1 MSINATDLYTD
12 GPAAGAKAK
21 ILLIHFDGAIDAG
34 AAGRM
39 AIGQLLRS
47 LHNERVATFDAD
59 ALMDYRSHRPIVT
72 VDNWVSS
79 PDMVMPQ
86 TVLDLVEDDMGNPIL
101 VLHGAEPDAHWE
113 SFTNAINEL
122 CERAGVEITFS
133 LHGVPSGVPHTRP
146 TPVHVQATDASLL
159 PPGSGS
165 ISNHMQFPSPLST
178 FMQIR
183 MGQRGIGG
191 LALLGAVPYY
201 MADTGYPAAS
211 SALLTSFAKFADL
224 SLPVGDLEQGAAQ
237 DQETIAKLVEPRA
250 SKNPRNLPSPT
261 RSRTCSHASRRVA
274 TGTVPALRLRVTAPE
289 LYPRTRVRP
298 CVGTSVGLRVSHL
311 RVRQRRSARHPA
323 RQVCRPRNTSRES
336 EHAQG
341 PIDLI
346 NVHDVGRTREGDD
359 VAAPPPSPHLRVLD
373 GGHEGEHLLQGGH
386 VLTRVGR
393 ASVRAIDEV
402 HPRGRQGAPCPVGAL
417 HRAQMIGS
425 HARREGVAHDHVE
438 RTLARLVEDRAPV
451 TNADLDLR
459 GLGDGEMLTH
469 LLGQKPVDLHRDVA
483 RIRARRGPG
492 ARKRARRAAHVERA
506 ETILGTPPR
515 GHDGVHVL
523 HVLELQ
529 VRGVRRVDCGRF
541 HVP

>member
-1 MSINATDLYTD
+1 MSINATDLYAD

-39 AIGQLLRS
+39 AIRQLLRS

-59 ALMDYRSHRPIVT
+59 TLMDYRSHRPIVT

-113 SFTNAINEL
+113 SFTAAIRDI

-146 TPVHVQATDASLL
+146 TPVHVQATDESLL
-159 PPGSGS
+159 PSGS
-165 ISNHMQFPSPLST
+165 NAISNHMQFPSPLST

-237 DQETIAKLVEPRA
+237 DQESIEKLVEGNPEISHTVSALEEHFDAWTSGAGAIPLPGMGQPPATSTEEKTSKDIGDVIEAYLAQVSRA
-250 SKNPRNLPSPT
+250 QDEEI
-261 RSRTCSHASRRVA
+261 ASVQRA
-274 TGTVPALRLRVTAPE
+274 
-289 LYPRTRVRP
+289 PRTEEDEEPSKPDTLEDVLARVEA
-298 CVGTSVGLRVSHL
+298 
-311 RVRQRRSARHPA
+311 RRRGEGPGPSS
-323 RQVCRPRNTSRES
+323 PR
-336 EHAQG
+336 
-341 PIDLI
+341 
-346 NVHDVGRTREGDD
+346 
-359 VAAPPPSPHLRVLD
+359 
-373 GGHEGEHLLQGGH
+373 
-386 VLTRVGR
+386 
-393 ASVRAIDEV
+393 
-402 HPRGRQGAPCPVGAL
+402 
-417 HRAQMIGS
+417 HRA
-425 HARREGVAHDHVE
+425 
-438 RTLARLVEDRAPV
+438 
-451 TNADLDLR
+451 
-459 GLGDGEMLTH
+459 
-469 LLGQKPVDLHRDVA
+469 
-483 RIRARRGPG
+483 
-492 ARKRARRAAHVERA
+492 
-506 ETILGTPPR
+506 
-515 GHDGVHVL
+515 
-523 HVLELQ
+523 
-529 VRGVRRVDCGRF
+529 
-541 HVP
+541 

>member
-1 MSINATDLYTD
+1 MSINATDLYAD

-59 ALMDYRSHRPIVT
+59 MLMDYRSHRPIVT

-79 PDMVMPQ
+79 PDMVMPE

-113 SFTNAINEL
+113 SFTNAISEL

-159 PPGSGS
+159 PPGSGA

-237 DQETIAKLVEPRA
+237 DQENIAKLVEG
-250 SKNPRNLPSPT
+250 NPDISHTVSNLEEHFDAWTGGEGAIEDVLARIEARRN
-261 RSRTCSHASRRVA
+261 
-274 TGTVPALRLRVTAPE
+274 G
-289 LYPRTRVRP
+289 
-298 CVGTSVGLRVSHL
+298 
-311 RVRQRRSARHPA
+311 
-323 RQVCRPRNTSRES
+323 
-336 EHAQG
+336 QG
-341 PIDLI
+341 P
-346 NVHDVGRTREGDD
+346 GPS
-359 VAAPPPSPHLRVLD
+359 APR
-373 GGHEGEHLLQGGH
+373 
-386 VLTRVGR
+386 
-393 ASVRAIDEV
+393 
-402 HPRGRQGAPCPVGAL
+402 
-417 HRAQMIGS
+417 HRA
-425 HARREGVAHDHVE
+425 
-438 RTLARLVEDRAPV
+438 
-451 TNADLDLR
+451 
-459 GLGDGEMLTH
+459 
-469 LLGQKPVDLHRDVA
+469 
-483 RIRARRGPG
+483 
-492 ARKRARRAAHVERA
+492 
-506 ETILGTPPR
+506 
-515 GHDGVHVL
+515 
-523 HVLELQ
+523 
-529 VRGVRRVDCGRF
+529 
-541 HVP
+541 

>member
-1 MSINATDLYTD
+1 MSINATDLYAD

-59 ALMDYRSHRPIVT
+59 TLMDYRSHRPIVT

-79 PDMVMPQ
+79 SDMVMPE

-159 PPGSGS
+159 PPGSGA

-201 MADTGYPAAS
+201 MADTGYPAAA

-237 DQETIAKLVEPRA
+237 A
-250 SKNPRNLPSPT
+250 
-261 RSRTCSHASRRVA
+261 
-274 TGTVPALRLRVTAPE
+274 
-289 LYPRTRVRP
+289 
-298 CVGTSVGLRVSHL
+298 SVGG
-311 RVRQRRSARHPA
+311 RRGEDP
-323 RQVCRPRNTSRES
+323 
-336 EHAQG
+336 
-341 PIDLI
+341 
-346 NVHDVGRTREGDD
+346 EGYRRRD
-359 VAAPPPSPHLRVLD
+359 
-373 GGHEGEHLLQGGH
+373 
-386 VLTRVGR
+386 
-393 ASVRAIDEV
+393 
-402 HPRGRQGAPCPVGAL
+402 RGIPGAG
-417 HRAQMIGS
+417 
-425 HARREGVAHDHVE
+425 
-438 RTLARLVEDRAPV
+438 LAR
-451 TNADLDLR
+451 
-459 GLGDGEMLTH
+459 
-469 LLGQKPVDLHRDVA
+469 
-483 RIRARRGPG
+483 PG
-492 ARKRARRAAHVERA
+492 
-506 ETILGTPPR
+506 
-515 GHDGVHVL
+515 
-523 HVLELQ
+523 
-529 VRGVRRVDCGRF
+529 
-541 HVP
+541 

>member
-1 MSINATDLYTD
+1 MSINATDLYAD

-79 PDMVMPQ
+79 PDMVMPE

-159 PPGSGS
+159 PPGSGA
-165 ISNHMQFPSPLST
+165 ISNSHRSSLPRCPPSCRSAW
-178 FMQIR
+178 
-183 MGQRGIGG
+183 GQRGIGG

-237 DQETIAKLVEPRA
+237 DQENIAKLVEGNPDISHTVSNLEEHFDAWTGGEGAIPLPGLGQRPSAGGEEKTPKDIGDVIEAYLAQVSRA
-250 SKNPRNLPSPT
+250 QDEEIESVQR
-261 RSRTCSHASRRVA
+261 A
-274 TGTVPALRLRVTAPE
+274 
-289 LYPRTRVRP
+289 PRTE
-298 CVGTSVGLRVSHL
+298 
-311 RVRQRRSARHPA
+311 
-323 RQVCRPRNTSRES
+323 ES
-336 EHAQG
+336 EEPSKTDTIEDVLARIEARRNGKG
-341 PIDLI
+341 P
-346 NVHDVGRTREGDD
+346 GPS
-359 VAAPPPSPHLRVLD
+359 APR
-373 GGHEGEHLLQGGH
+373 
-386 VLTRVGR
+386 
-393 ASVRAIDEV
+393 
-402 HPRGRQGAPCPVGAL
+402 
-417 HRAQMIGS
+417 HRA
-425 HARREGVAHDHVE
+425 
-438 RTLARLVEDRAPV
+438 
-451 TNADLDLR
+451 
-459 GLGDGEMLTH
+459 
-469 LLGQKPVDLHRDVA
+469 
-483 RIRARRGPG
+483 
-492 ARKRARRAAHVERA
+492 
-506 ETILGTPPR
+506 
-515 GHDGVHVL
+515 
-523 HVLELQ
+523 
-529 VRGVRRVDCGRF
+529 
-541 HVP
+541 

>member
-1 MSINATDLYTD
+1 MSINATDLYAD

-59 ALMDYRSHRPIVT
+59 TLMDYRSHRPIVT

-79 PDMVMPQ
+79 PDMVMPE

-113 SFTNAINEL
+113 SFTNAISEL

-159 PPGSGS
+159 PPGSGA

-237 DQETIAKLVEPRA
+237 DQENIAKLVEGNPDISHTVSNLEEHFDAWTGGEGAIPLPGLGQRPSAGGEVTSSRPTWRRSRAPRTRRSSQFSAPRA
-250 SKNPRNLPSPT
+250 LKNPRNLPRPT

-274 TGTVPALRLRVTAPE
+274 TGKARVPRLRVTAPE

-298 CVGTSVGLRVSHL
+298 CARVHS
-311 RVRQRRSARHPA
+311 
-323 RQVCRPRNTSRES
+323 
-336 EHAQG
+336 
-341 PIDLI
+341 
-346 NVHDVGRTREGDD
+346 
-359 VAAPPPSPHLRVLD
+359 
-373 GGHEGEHLLQGGH
+373 
-386 VLTRVGR
+386 
-393 ASVRAIDEV
+393 
-402 HPRGRQGAPCPVGAL
+402 
-417 HRAQMIGS
+417 RAQ
-425 HARREGVAHDHVE
+425 E
-438 RTLARLVEDRAPV
+438 RQSA
-451 TNADLDLR
+451 
-459 GLGDGEMLTH
+459 
-469 LLGQKPVDLHRDVA
+469 
-483 RIRARRGPG
+483 
-492 ARKRARRAAHVERA
+492 
-506 ETILGTPPR
+506 
-515 GHDGVHVL
+515 
-523 HVLELQ
+523 
-529 VRGVRRVDCGRF
+529 CG
-541 HVP
+541 

>member
-1 MSINATDLYTD
+1 MKATDLYAD

-59 ALMDYRSHRPIVT
+59 TLMDFRSHRPIVT

-79 PDMVMPQ
+79 PDMVMPE

-113 SFTNAINEL
+113 SFTAAIREI

-146 TPVHVQATDASLL
+146 TPVHVQATDESLL
-159 PPGSGS
+159 PPGSGA

-183 MGQRGIGG
+183 MGQQGIGG

-237 DQETIAKLVEPRA
+237 DQESIEKLVEGNPEISHTVSALEEHFDAWTGGTGAIPLPGMGQPPMTSGDEKAPKDIGDVIEAYLAQVSRA
-250 SKNPRNLPSPT
+250 QDEEIESVQR
-261 RSRTCSHASRRVA
+261 A
-274 TGTVPALRLRVTAPE
+274 
-289 LYPRTRVRP
+289 PRTEEAEDVAKPDTVEDVLARVEA
-298 CVGTSVGLRVSHL
+298 
-311 RVRQRRSARHPA
+311 RRKG
-323 RQVCRPRNTSRES
+323 
-336 EHAQG
+336 QG
-341 PIDLI
+341 P
-346 NVHDVGRTREGDD
+346 G
-359 VAAPPPSPHLRVLD
+359 PS
-373 GGHEGEHLLQGGH
+373 
-386 VLTRVGR
+386 
-393 ASVRAIDEV
+393 S
-402 HPRGRQGAPCPVGAL
+402 PR
-417 HRAQMIGS
+417 HRA
-425 HARREGVAHDHVE
+425 
-438 RTLARLVEDRAPV
+438 
-451 TNADLDLR
+451 
-459 GLGDGEMLTH
+459 
-469 LLGQKPVDLHRDVA
+469 
-483 RIRARRGPG
+483 
-492 ARKRARRAAHVERA
+492 
-506 ETILGTPPR
+506 
-515 GHDGVHVL
+515 
-523 HVLELQ
+523 
-529 VRGVRRVDCGRF
+529 
-541 HVP
+541 